1 VIRFWIFDFEF
12 WIRRTTSTRLVCFG
26 LAALLFALSLPAEAQ
41 QAKVYR
47 VGYLLGRGSSPP
59 QEFIQALHNLGYV
72 EGKNIIIEHRSADSK
87 REHVPDLAAE
97 LVRLKVDIIVTE
109 GTGSTAAAK
118 KVTTTIPIVMA
129 ESTDPVGT
137 GVVASLARPGG
148 NITGLTAAG
157 SELAGKYLELLKEIV
172 PRLSRV
178 VVAGPPVGSPSED
191 FFIKEARIPARAL
204 KLQLIRVPA
213 NIPDDYENVFRVASK
228 EGAQA
233 LLARIPPYA
242 PSAHQKQFVELAA
255 KNRLPA
261 IYGASNYVEA
271 GGLISYG
278 TERKL
283 MFERTAIYVDKI
295 LKGAKPA
302 DLPVEAPKDFALV
315 INLKTAKQIS
325 VIIPPSLLARADK
338 VIK

>member
-1 VIRFWIFDFEF
+1 MNQKFLW
-12 WIRRTTSTRLVCFG
+12 LVTPLL
-26 LAALLFALSLPAEAQ
+26 LAYLHLAEAQ
-41 QAKVYR
+41 QPKVYR
-47 VGYLLGRGSSPP
+47 IGYLLGRGSSPP

-72 EGKNIIIEHRSADSK
+72 EGKNIAIEHRSADNK
-87 REHVPDLAAE
+87 RERVPGLAAE
-97 LVRLKVDIIVTE
+97 LVRLKVDIIITE
-109 GTGSTAAAK
+109 GTGTTSAAK
-118 KVTTTIPIVMA
+118 KATTTIPIVMA

-137 GVVASLARPGG
+137 GLVASLARPGG

-178 VVAGPPVGSPSED
+178 VVAGPPVGSPAED
-191 FFIKEARIPARAL
+191 FFIKEAEIPARAL

-213 NIPDDYENVFRVASK
+213 NAPADYENVFRVASK

-242 PSAHQKQFVELAA
+242 PSAYQKQFVELAA

-295 LKGAKPA
+295 LKGARPA
-302 DLPVEAPKDFALV
+302 DLPVEAPKDFDLV
-315 INLKTAKQIS
+315 INLKTAKQIG
-325 VIIPPSLLARADK
+325 VTIPPSLLARADK
-338 VIK
+338 VIR

>member
-1 VIRFWIFDFEF
+1 MNQKFLW
-12 WIRRTTSTRLVCFG
+12 LVMPLL
-26 LAALLFALSLPAEAQ
+26 LACLHLGEAQ
-41 QAKVYR
+41 QPKAYR
-47 VGYLLGRGSSPP
+47 IGYLLGRGSSPP

-72 EGKNIIIEHRSADSK
+72 EGKNIAIEHRSADNK
-87 REHVPDLAAE
+87 RERVPDLAAE
-97 LVRLKVDIIVTE
+97 LVRLKVDIIVAE
-109 GTGSTAAAK
+109 GTGSTSAAK
-118 KVTTTIPIVMA
+118 KATTTIPIVMA

-137 GVVASLARPGG
+137 GLVASLARPGG
-148 NITGLTAAG
+148 NVTGLTAAG

-178 VVAGPPVGSPSED
+178 VVAGPPVGSPAED
-191 FFIKEARIPARAL
+191 FFIKEAQIPARAL

-213 NIPDDYENVFRVASK
+213 NTPADYENVFRVASK

-242 PSAHQKQFVELAA
+242 PSAYQKQFVELAA

-302 DLPVEAPKDFALV
+302 DLPVEAPKDFDLV
-315 INLKTAKQIS
+315 VNLKTAKQIG
-325 VIIPPSLLARADK
+325 VIIPPNVLARADR